1 MTSRDIAR
9 MNEKKV
15 LKAIKKL
22 PKQDEYFVGS
32 LSEIARLAGVP
43 QGSITAAIRRLE
55 KKELI
60 EVKES
65 IALFGTL
72 HKRGIKIKGK
82 I

>member
-32 LSEIARLAGVP
+32 LSEVAILAGVP

-55 KKELI
+55 KKEII
-60 EVKES
+60 EVRQS
-65 IALFGTL
+65 VALFGTMQ
-72 HKRGIKIKGK
+72 KRGIKVLGE
-82 I
+82 